1 MEFCTEIR
9 RSKYWIPREAEMSV
23 PKKLVKSIITYVPF
37 SRIFIEIFSIKWKS
51 PEDLWNWVISF
62 HEFFGLDFSNFLI
75 ATIQILPEVQYFD
88 EIIKLAH
95 E

>member
-1 MEFCTEIR
+1 M
-9 RSKYWIPREAEMSV
+9 
-23 PKKLVKSIITYVPF
+23 
-37 SRIFIEIFSIKWKS
+37 
-51 PEDLWNWVISF
+51 ISF